1 MGPVKTAVL
10 VDTAIPVDVEHA
22 CSVAV
27 TAVEA
32 AGALLRE
39 GTTRDL
45 GTRAKGANGDV
56 VTDLDFAAERL
67 IVGHLRRS
75 FPSHRII
82 AEESGLLDADDS
94 SWTWLV
100 DPLDGTNNVVIGLN
114 AYVVGIALCKD
125 RVPVLGVVHDPVA
138 GRTWSAVRGRGTRG
152 PGGTELYPPDRPVT
166 GAPVLAWTQGHGV
179 GRTDDRA
186 RALRTALESGS
197 RRVLQ
202 LWAPL
207 LCWVMLARGDIDG
220 FVGYRPEMVDLPA
233 GSLIAQEAG
242 ITVCGLD
249 GSPFDERVDLPA
261 TQRSFVAGRPEIIP
275 DIVAMVQAAEPIS
288 IGGSPREQQGPDAH
302 GQRNGRQTETGE
314 HELAQRHAKAVVAA
328 GLQTQ
333 QRRQ

>member
-1 MGPVKTAVL
+1 MGPVTIA
-10 VDTAIPVDVEHA
+10 TPVDIERA
-22 CSVAV
+22 RSVAV
-27 TAVEA
+27 AAAEG

-39 GTTRDL
+39 GTTKDL
-45 GTRAKGANGDV
+45 GTRVKGANGDV

-67 IVGHLRRS
+67 IVGHIRHA

-94 SWTWLV
+94 SWAWLV

-138 GRTWSAVRGRGTRG
+138 GRTWSAIRSRGTRG
-152 PGGTELYPPDRPVT
+152 PGGTRVHPSCRPVI

-179 GRTDDRA
+179 GRTDDTA
-186 RALRTALESGS
+186 RALRTGLESGS

-207 LCWVMLARGDIDG
+207 LCWVMLTRGDIDG
-220 FVGYRPEMVDLPA
+220 FVGYQPEMVDLPA

-249 GSPFDERVDLPA
+249 GSPFDERIDLSPRE
-261 TQRSFVAGRPEIIP
+261 RSFVA
-275 DIVAMVQAAEPIS
+275 
-288 IGGSPREQQGPDAH
+288 
-302 GQRNGRQTETGE
+302 
-314 HELAQRHAKAVVAA
+314 
-328 GLQTQ
+328 
-333 QRRQ
+333 